1 MNHFNV
7 PTFTAFVT
15 VGTHSRCT
23 TTTPTA
29 GRVKYFSRTKTP
41 NIFSAWRHRFSEV
54 LFRFNSLLALAVVCT
69 ASFCFVS
76 GAKAEPTVNP
86 SAPTSITASNG
97 TSTNN
102 ILVTWSPVID
112 ALSYKV
118 FRFKGQIPEQ
128 IGSVFGNSFVSFADT
143 TANSGTFYSYYVTA
157 VSLAGE
163 SLPSTSSVGWKNI
176 SAPINLVASNG
187 LYSDQV
193 LLIWDKVSD
202 ATGYKVFRTVGGA
215 PATQIGETIGRDFTT
230 FSDTNVISGQIYTYF
245 VKSKTL
251 PGVSLASA
259 SDVGFLKFPSPSITG
274 ATPTLG
280 SVLNTTAIT
289 ITGTNFIG
297 ATGVTVDGREATNVV
312 VVNATTITATTPT
325 GTAGAKPIIVTTPS
339 GSTTQSVSFT
349 YIAVPT
355 ITSVSPA
362 SGPLAAGT
370 TITITGTN
378 LTGATNVK
386 VGGVAATVLTN
397 SATTIT
403 ASTPTGTAG
412 AQSVAVTTIG
422 GTATKASAFTYV
434 ALPTISSV
442 SPPSGPL
449 TAGTAITITGTNLT
463 GAISVKVGGVAA
475 TNISITA
482 TSITAKTP
490 AGTDGAKDV
499 VVTTFGGMATKS
511 GAFTYI
517 ALPTIASVSPAS
529 GPLAAGTTITIT
541 GTNLTGAT
549 NVKVGRVA
557 ATVLTN
563 SGTTIT
569 ASTPSGTAGAQSVEV
584 TTIGGTATKAS
595 AFTYVALPTIT
606 SVSPP
611 SGPLTAGTSITIAGT
626 NFVDG
631 ATTVKVGGV
640 AASNVLVVSS
650 TSITALT
657 PANAVGAKDVVVTTA
672 GGVATKTAA
681 FTYVALPTIT
691 TVAPISGPV
700 AGGTTIT
707 ITGTNLTG
715 ATSVKVGSVAAT
727 ILTNTATVITA
738 TTPAGTA
745 GAQSVAVT
753 TIGGTATKASAF
765 TYVALPTIASVS
777 PTSGPLTAG
786 TSITIAGTNLT
797 GATVTVG
804 GVAAT
809 SVVATA
815 TSITAKTPAGTAG
828 AKDVVVTTAGGVA
841 TKTAA
846 FTYVALPTIASVSPT
861 SGPLTAG
868 TSITIAGTNFVV
880 GATTVKVGGVA
891 ATSVVATATSI
902 TAVTPAGTA
911 GAKDVVVTTA
921 GGVAT
926 KTAAFTYVAL
936 PTITTV
942 APISGPV
949 AGGTTITITGT
960 NLTGATSVK
969 VGSVAATILTNT
981 ATVITATTPA
991 GTAGAQ
997 SVAVTTIGGTATK
1010 ASAFT
1015 YVALPTIAS
1024 VSPTSGPLTAGTSI
1038 TIAGTNLTGATVT
1051 VGGVAA
1057 TSVVATA
1064 TSITAKTPAG
1074 TAGAKDVVVTTAGGV
1089 ATKTAAFTYVA
1100 LPTITTVTPISGPV
1114 TGGTTITITGT
1125 NLTGAT
1131 SVKVGGVAATLLSN
1145 TSTLISARTPAG
1157 TAGLKSITVT
1167 TAGGTATKANAFT
1180 YVASFTSDETDSNNT
1195 NDGGSVVSGKNN
1207 KGNDTSAGQSAT
1219 HAATDDV
1226 ASAHIG
1232 VALYLQTVAQYGDSQ
1247 TLCDELATDG
1257 TSSAMLATTLNET
1270 SDITVDTEPQPID
1283 LDHNGEADICQLR
1296 RGDLDL
1302 DGSITELD
1310 IAILLDMVDS
1320 QPTLGIGDLDGNDV
1334 VDSADISMM
1343 LLLMPEPVRL

>member
-163 SLPSTSSVGWKNI
+163 SLPSTTSVGWKNI

-386 VGGVAATVLTN
+386 VGGIAATVLTN

-412 AQSVAVTTIG
+412 AQSVDVTTIG

-475 TNISITA
+475 TNINITA

-606 SVSPP
+606 RVAAISGPVAGGTTITITGTHFTNATSVKVGSAAATVLTNSTTTITATTPSGTAGAQSVEVTTIGGTATKASAFTYVALPTITSVSPP

-681 FTYVALPTIT
+681 FTYVALPTIAT
-691 TVAPISGPV
+691 LSPRYGPI

-715 ATSVKVGSVAAT
+715 ATSVKVGGTSAT
-727 ILTNTATVITA
+727 VLTNTGTIVTA
-738 TTPAGTA
+738 
-745 GAQSVAVT
+745 
-753 TIGGTATKASAF
+753 
-765 TYVALPTIASVS
+765 
-777 PTSGPLTAG
+777 
-786 TSITIAGTNLT
+786 N
-797 GATVTVG
+797 
-804 GVAAT
+804 
-809 SVVATA
+809 
-815 TSITAKTPAGTAG
+815 
-828 AKDVVVTTAGGVA
+828 
-841 TKTAA
+841 
-846 FTYVALPTIASVSPT
+846 
-861 SGPLTAG
+861 
-868 TSITIAGTNFVV
+868 
-880 GATTVKVGGVA
+880 
-891 ATSVVATATSI
+891 
-902 TAVTPAGTA
+902 
-911 GAKDVVVTTA
+911 
-921 GGVAT
+921 
-926 KTAAFTYVAL
+926 
-936 PTITTV
+936 
-942 APISGPV
+942 
-949 AGGTTITITGT
+949 
-960 NLTGATSVK
+960 
-969 VGSVAATILTNT
+969 
-981 ATVITATTPA
+981 
-991 GTAGAQ
+991 
-997 SVAVTTIGGTATK
+997 
-1010 ASAFT
+1010 
-1015 YVALPTIAS
+1015 
-1024 VSPTSGPLTAGTSI
+1024 
-1038 TIAGTNLTGATVT
+1038 
-1051 VGGVAA
+1051 
-1057 TSVVATA
+1057 
-1064 TSITAKTPAG
+1064 
-1074 TAGAKDVVVTTAGGV
+1074 
-1089 ATKTAAFTYVA
+1089 
-1100 LPTITTVTPISGPV
+1100 
-1114 TGGTTITITGT
+1114 
-1125 NLTGAT
+1125 
-1131 SVKVGGVAATLLSN
+1131 
-1145 TSTLISARTPAG
+1145 TPAG
-1157 TAGLKSITVT
+1157 TAGLKSISVT
-1167 TAGGTATKANAFT
+1167 TVGGTTTMVNAFT
-1180 YVASFTSDETDSNNT
+1180 YVAFFTSDETDSDNNT
-1195 NDGGSVVSGKNN
+1195 NDGGSVVAGKNN

-1219 HAATDDV
+1219 RAATDDV

-1232 VALYLQTVAQYGDSQ
+1232 VALYLQTVAQYGDTQ
-1247 TLCDELATDG
+1247 TLCDELATNG

-1343 LLLMPEPVRL
+1343 LLLMPEPVSL